1 MIFGNWFFNINNPFI
16 ISLLIII
23 IVFAVITIFIK
34 FIFVPLKIE
43 HIKDK
48 QALELKNTRMM
59 ALFAELDPDPVF
71 RIDKFGRIIHFNQ
84 SASDILKGKSPDS
97 LWNEIFS
104 EIDLNFSD
112 LIENDKSFTI
122 NLPIE
127 EKHYSVYINGISYL
141 EIAQVYFRDISERVK
156 SEEQSKKYQEELK
169 RLASH
174 LETKLETERQRIS
187 RELHD
192 GVGQNLLFLKLKLQQ
207 TLKGN
212 LFHEPD
218 KNLLDEMLEKSIN
231 ELKGISY
238 NLKPRILEEAGLAAA
253 LSSLAEKI
261 TIQTGIAGKIDT
273 AVEVKRMT
281 SELETALFRTAQEA
295 FNNIIKH
302 SQAKN
307 FYVQVIKKNNSFRML
322 ISDDGIGL
330 TKSKITNG
338 NNSGMGL
345 LNMKERIANFNGSVK
360 IDSQKGAGTVI
371 IIEIPEVENYETR

>member
-97 LWNEIFS
+97 LW
-104 EIDLNFSD
+104 
-112 LIENDKSFTI
+112 NDKSFTI